1 MTITEPTAQLPSSV
15 APRTRVAVLLGGRS
29 AERAVSLESGA
40 AVLAALRE
48 RGWDAVAIDLGD
60 DPARQLAEAGA
71 GCVFVALHGRW
82 GEDGCIQGLLESLR
96 LPYTGSGVLGSAM
109 AMDKVVSKRLF
120 EGAGLPTPRWAFPAT
135 LASVRTLGLP
145 AVLKPRAEGS
155 SVGVVVVRDEAGLS
169 AQLGGSAG
177 SPSAERLAEAYVPG
191 HELSVA
197 VFGSGEAARVL
208 GTVEIRAAAGHYDY
222 EAKYARE
229 DTEYLVP
236 APLPAPIDARVRELA
251 LRAHRLLECSGAT
264 RADLRW
270 SGRLEDE
277 PLLLELNTLPGM
289 TSHSL
294 LPKIAAHA
302 GWSYGELVEAIVT
315 DARLKA

>member
-1 MTITEPTAQLPSSV
+1 M
-15 APRTRVAVLLGGRS
+15 GGRS
-29 AERAVSLESGA
+29 AEREVSLESGT

-48 RGWDAVAIDLGD
+48 RGWDAIGVDLGD
-60 DPARQLAEAGA
+60 DPARQLSEAA
-71 GCVFVALHGRW
+71 ADRAFLALHGRW

-96 LPYTGSGVLGSAM
+96 LPYTGSGVLGSAL

-120 EGAGLPTPRWAFPAT
+120 DGAGLPTPRWAFPAT
-135 LASVRTLGLP
+135 LATVRALGLP

-155 SVGVVVVRDEAGLS
+155 SVGVVVVRDDAGLL
-169 AQLGGSAG
+169 AQLSAPRAAPSAG
-177 SPSAERLAEAYVPG
+177 STPGPGAANTAAGADAPLLAEAYAPG
-191 HELSVA
+191 RELSVA
-197 VFGSGEAARVL
+197 VFGSGDAARVL

-222 EAKYARE
+222 EAKYARD

-236 APLPAPIDARVRELA
+236 APLPEAIDARARALA
-251 LRAHRLLECSGAT
+251 LQAHRLLECSGAT

-270 SGRLEDE
+270 SGRVEDE
-277 PLLLELNTLPGM
+277 PLLLEVNTLPGL

-302 GWSYGELVEAIVT
+302 GWSYGELVEAILD

>member
-1 MTITEPTAQLPSSV
+1 M
-15 APRTRVAVLLGGRS
+15 GGRS
-29 AERAVSLESGA
+29 LERAVSLESGA

-48 RGWDAVAIDLGD
+48 RGWDAVGIDLGD
-60 DPARQLAEAGA
+60 DPGRQLAEAGA
-71 GCVFVALHGRW
+71 GLVFLALHGRW

-96 LPYTGSGVLGSAM
+96 LPYTGSGVLGSAL
-109 AMDKVVSKRLF
+109 AMDKLVSKRLF

-155 SVGVVVVRDEAGLS
+155 SVGVVVVRDEATLL
-169 AQLGGSAG
+169 AQLGGPPAASAAPDAG
-177 SPSAERLAEAYVPG
+177 AGAALGGAANAALLAEVYVAG
-191 HELSVA
+191 RELSVA
-197 VFGSGEAARVL
+197 VFGSGEGARVL

-251 LRAHRLLECSGAT
+251 LQAHRLLECSGAT

-270 SGRLEDE
+270 SGREDDE
-277 PLLLELNTLPGM
+277 PLLLEVNTLPGM

-302 GWSYGELVEAIVT
+302 GWSYGELVEAIVA

>member
-1 MTITEPTAQLPSSV
+1 M
-15 APRTRVAVLLGGRS
+15 GGRS
-29 AERAVSLESGA
+29 LERAVSLESGA

-48 RGWDAVAIDLGD
+48 RGWDAVGIDLGD
-60 DPARQLAEAGA
+60 DPGSQLAEAGA
-71 GCVFVALHGRW
+71 GLVFLALHGRW

-96 LPYTGSGVLGSAM
+96 LPYTGSGVLGSAL

-120 EGAGLPTPRWAFPAT
+120 EGAGLPTPRWVFPAT
-135 LASVRTLGLP
+135 LASVRALGLP

-155 SVGVVVVRDEAGLS
+155 SVGVVVVRDEATLL
-169 AQLGGSAG
+169 AQLGG
-177 SPSAERLAEAYVPG
+177 PSAASAAPGAGAGAPLGGAAAAGLLAEVYVAG
-191 HELSVA
+191 RELSVA
-197 VFGSGEAARVL
+197 VFGSGEGARVL

-251 LRAHRLLECSGAT
+251 LQAHRLLECSGAT

-270 SGRLEDE
+270 SGREHDE
-277 PLLLELNTLPGM
+277 PLLLELNTLPGL

-302 GWSYGELVEAIVT
+302 GWSYGELVEAIVA